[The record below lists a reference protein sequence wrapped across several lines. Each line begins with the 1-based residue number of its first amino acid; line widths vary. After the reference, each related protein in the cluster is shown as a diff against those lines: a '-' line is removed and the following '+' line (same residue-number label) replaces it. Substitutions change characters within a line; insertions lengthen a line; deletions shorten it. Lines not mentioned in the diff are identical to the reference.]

1 MEKEL
6 DVTTK
11 AAVVEIMKGP
21 VPGSTLGV
29 MKIVMG
35 EGEEEEGEE
44 GEGGASGA
52 AKGSSG
58 GGGDEN
64 FFDHDAA
71 TALRIAR
78 KGSMDGVVR
87 IFLFFINMIIHNI
100 IDLLLS
106 IPLTYIISLFF
117 Y

>member
-58 GGGDEN
+58 GGDEN

-78 KGSMDGVVR
+78 
-87 IFLFFINMIIHNI
+87 
-100 IDLLLS
+100 
-106 IPLTYIISLFF
+106 
-117 Y
+117 